1 MVSTALF
8 ANSLAVTA
16 LAAICVAVTVSLTNF
31 APVIVAFA
39 ISPFTIVPSAI
50 CVDVILP
57 LLSKYA
63 FVTTSW
69 ALTGSATLDNL

>member
-1 MVSTALF
+1 MS
-8 ANSLAVTA
+8 ANSLAVIA
-16 LAAICVAVTVSLTNF
+16 FAAICVAVTVSLTNF

-39 ISPFTIVPSAI
+39 MSPLTMVASAI

-57 LLSKYA
+57 LLSRYA

-69 ALTGSATLDNL
+69 AFTGSATLDNL